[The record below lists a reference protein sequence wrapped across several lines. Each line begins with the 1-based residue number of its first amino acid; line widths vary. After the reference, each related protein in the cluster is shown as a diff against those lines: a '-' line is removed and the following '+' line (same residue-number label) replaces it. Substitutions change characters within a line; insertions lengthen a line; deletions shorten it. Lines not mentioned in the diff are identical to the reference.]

1 MSEVSTEFEEGVL
14 NHDNTRDINWFL
26 PTASRY
32 KLMRRKP
39 IFNRNGYQTNPLRKN
54 QDPKRLQALSS
65 QVRDKFE
72 FTTMKGDSRTLREQT
87 RRTKTVSKT
96 EK

>member
-14 NHDNTRDINWFL
+14 NHDNTRDIDWFR
-26 PTASRY
+26 PTTTHYGLVR
-32 KLMRRKP
+32 KKP
-39 IFNRNGYQTNPLRKN
+39 IFNRNGCQTNPLRKN

-72 FTTMKGDSRTLREQT
+72 FTTIKGDSRTLREQT
-87 RRTKTVSKT
+87 RRTKTVSET

>member
-14 NHDNTRDINWFL
+14 NHDNTREINWFL

-32 KLMRRKP
+32 GLRRRKP
-39 IFNRNGYQTNPLRKN
+39 IFNRKRYQTNPLRKN

-65 QVRDKFE
+65 QVQDKFE
-72 FTTMKGDSRTLREQT
+72 LTTIKGDSRTLREQT
-87 RRTKTVSKT
+87 RRTKTVSKM

>member
-1 MSEVSTEFEEGVL
+1 MSEGSTEFEEGVL

-32 KLMRRKP
+32 GLMRRKP
-39 IFNRNGYQTNPLRKN
+39 IFNRNRYQTNPLRKN
-54 QDPKRLQALSS
+54 QDPKRFQALSS

-72 FTTMKGDSRTLREQT
+72 FTTIKGGSRTLREQT
-87 RRTKTVSKT
+87 HRTKMVSEM